1 MAQPPSTIIRTL
13 EHEPA
18 RWQCDFTIAKYN
30 VAEIMSPV
38 EIDRYI
44 NRMGMTAAQLGIDP
58 YEIQDHQGNALVY
71 GGASAIWERLKGTGV
86 TAFDNSNAY
95 LGVGDSTTAVAS
107 DQTDLQASTNKFR
120 KAMEATFPT
129 HTDGTSTASHAQ
141 MVYKSSYSTA
151 QANYAWNEWAL
162 FNASSSGRMLN
173 RRVFSGGTKTSS
185 DTWTLTVTFT
195 LG

>member
-1 MAQPPSTIIRTL
+1 MSNTITVM
-13 EHEPA
+13 HEPA
-18 RWQCDFTIAKYN
+18 QWQCDFTIAKYN
-30 VAEIMSPV
+30 VASIMSPV

-44 NRMGMTAAQLGIDP
+44 NRMGMSAQQLGIDA
-58 YEIQDHQGNALVY
+58 YETRDYHGNALVY

-129 HTDGTSTASHAQ
+129 HTDGTSLQSHAQ

-151 QANYAWNEWAL
+151 QANFAWNEWAL
-162 FNASSSGRMLN
+162 FNASTSGRMLN